1 MRAIDRA
8 GVLADVSRILADQNI
23 SIGAMIQ
30 KEAPEGEEATDI
42 IMLTHKTLEKNTS
55 AAIEKIEALPT
66 IQGKI
71 IKLRMEELN

>member
-1 MRAIDRA
+1 MRAADKP

-23 SIGAMIQ
+23 SIDAMIQ
-30 KEAPEGEEATDI
+30 KEAPQGEEATDI
-42 IMLTHKTLEKNTS
+42 IMLLHKTLEKNTNT
-55 AAIEKIEALPT
+55 AIQKIENLPT